1 MVSVTRRDEARL
13 ALLREALINR
23 EPFTTDLTPT
33 LRVAANEL
41 LRRGT
46 AEVTFGNETCTVT
59 LKPQRTD
66 VQNNAVR
73 AARQVLV
80 WLEAGKKF
88 SVDGAVDRMA
98 ETLGPEAAQRGV
110 GWLKA
115 RGLIDT
121 SRGFVADE
129 TGKEFRPEH
138 RDPDTIGELVSVLK
152 PEPEPEPETPP
163 AAPKTADAKPVLPH
177 TVLTDDMSPAEMTQR
192 FQRYYA
198 RNSEETSRI
207 MGTLRWVVRTVT
219 EQGGTLVVG
228 SDTWDQMNTAVYGVM
243 WDFVRILEAA
253 GHLVRFEVDGQPAF
267 RPA

>member
-1 MVSVTRRDEARL
+1 MSVTRRDEVRR
-13 ALLREALINR
+13 ALLREALIR
-23 EPFTTDLTPT
+23 RDPITVELTPVT
-33 LRVAANEL
+33 RAVALEF
-41 LRRGT
+41 RKRGT
-46 AEVTFGNETCTVT
+46 AEVTTERDTCTVT
-59 LKPQRTD
+59 LISQRTD
-66 VQNNAVR
+66 VQKDAVR
-73 AARQVLV
+73 AARQTLV
-80 WLEAGKKF
+80 WLEQGDVF
-88 SVDGAVDRMA
+88 TEDVLTERLVEVLSL
-98 ETLGPEAAQRGV
+98 ESAQRGV

-121 SRGFVADE
+121 SQGRVTDE
-129 TGKEFRPEH
+129 TGSEFRPAH
-138 RDPDTIGELVSVLK
+138 RDPSTIGELAFTLE

-163 AAPKTADAKPVLPH
+163 AAPKTADTNLPH

-228 SDTWDQMNTAVYGVM
+228 SQTWDRMNAAVYGVM

-267 RPA
+267 CVAG